1 VPALCAGAHDAT
13 VGRGQSGRVS
23 WGRTVID
30 ETQYEYAGFWARV
43 GAALIDTV
51 LVSFLTIPLV
61 MWVYGAEYGTGGGMF
76 FQGPADTV
84 ISLALPAIA
93 VIAFWVARG
102 ATPGKMAIS
111 AQVVDART
119 GRTPSAGQSVVRY
132 LGYYVSAVPFLL
144 GLLWVGIDPK
154 KQGWH
159 DKLAGTVVI
168 RRKGGSVQ
176 PVSFERSSKETS
188 L

>member
-1 VPALCAGAHDAT
+1 MVLPWPGAAP
-13 VGRGQSGRVS
+13 GRIS
-23 WGRTVID
+23 WSRTVVD
-30 ETQYEYAGFWARV
+30 ETEFEYAGFWARV
-43 GAALIDTV
+43 GAALIDTI

-61 MWVYGAEYGTGGGMF
+61 RIVYGSAYGSGMSV
-76 FQGPADTV
+76 FQGPADIA
-84 ISLALPAIA
+84 ISLLLPAIA
-93 VIAFWVARG
+93 SVAFWVARG

-119 GRTPSAGQSVVRY
+119 GLKPSLGQSVGRY
-132 LGYYVSAVPFLL
+132 LGYYVSAIPFGL

-168 RRKGGSVQ
+168 RRKGGAQAVR
-176 PVSFERSSKETS
+176 FERSSKETS
-188 L
+188 I

>member
-1 VPALCAGAHDAT
+1 MT
-13 VGRGQSGRVS
+13 VV
-23 WGRTVID
+23 D

-51 LVSFLTIPLV
+51 LVLVITMPLLRLIYGSE
-61 MWVYGAEYGTGGGMF
+61 YGASTGL
-76 FQGPADTV
+76 FQGPADIL
-84 ISLALPAIA
+84 ISGVLPAIA
-93 VIAFWVARG
+93 VVIFWVTRG

-119 GRTPSAGQSVVRY
+119 GNKPTTGQSIGRY
-132 LGYYVSAVPFLL
+132 LGYYVSTIPLGL
-144 GLLWVGIDPK
+144 GLLWVAIDPK

-168 RRKGGSVQ
+168 RRKGGTTQ
-176 PVSFERSSKETS
+176 PVSFDRTGKDMPK
-188 L
+188 

>member
-1 VPALCAGAHDAT
+1 MVD
-13 VGRGQSGRVS
+13 
-23 WGRTVID
+23 D
-30 ETQYEYAGFWARV
+30 TQYEYAGFWLRV

-61 MWVYGAEYGTGGGMF
+61 RMIYGDDDGMSGLMFRGT
-76 FQGPADTV
+76 ADIL
-84 ISLALPAIA
+84 ISFVLPAAA

-119 GRTPSAGQSVVRY
+119 GGKPSTGQAIGRY
-132 LGYYVSAVPFLL
+132 LGYYVSTIPFGL

-168 RRKGGSVQ
+168 RRKGGTQ
-176 PVSFERSSKETS
+176 PVSFEPASKDKAP
-188 L
+188 

>member
-1 VPALCAGAHDAT
+1 M
-13 VGRGQSGRVS
+13 
-23 WGRTVID
+23 ID

-43 GAALIDTV
+43 GAALIDTI
-51 LVSFLTIPLV
+51 LVACLTIPLLR
-61 MWVYGAEYGTGGGMF
+61 MVYGGAYWESERLLL
-76 FQGPADTV
+76 GPADFI
-84 ISLALPAIA
+84 ISWLLPAIA

-119 GRTPSAGQSVVRY
+119 GNKPTTGQSIGRY
-132 LGYYVSAVPFLL
+132 LGYYVSTIPLGL

-159 DKLAGTVVI
+159 DKLAGTVVV
-168 RRKGGSVQ
+168 RRKGGSA
-176 PVSFERSSKETS
+176 PVSFERSGKEPPM
-188 L
+188 